1 MLIYRSRN
9 VWNVETRT
17 WGSKP
22 GWNLRAVS
30 RPVIGQLSLI
40 RHSHWL
46 SPKPEIPST
55 RLQNSDARNVAIRDT
70 LPSSVEIL

>member
-40 RHSHWL
+40 RHFHWL